1 MALCRHGECR
11 DGYEHCCFDCPRYNE
26 CIKGE
31 GVCRKIETL
40 EIKLNTRKTCSDY
53 IRDGD

>member
-1 MALCRHGECR
+1 MAMCSHGECR
-11 DGYEHCCFDCPRYNE
+11 EGYEYCCFDCPRYNE

-31 GVCRKIETL
+31 GVCNKIEL
-40 EIKLNTRKTCSDY
+40 GKIKLNTRKTCSDY